1 MDTRQCPEWTSLL
14 FQLRRIFHQIII
26 KSHQVRTISLL
37 ILFQVASKWHTD
49 VALFLLDHGADPN
62 RTDFL
67 GRSPLH
73 VAAADDY
80 PDMVKLLIENGGTL
94 I

>member
-1 MDTRQCPEWTSLL
+1 M
-14 FQLRRIFHQIII
+14 
-26 KSHQVRTISLL
+26 
-37 ILFQVASKWHTD
+37 ASKWHTD

-67 GRSPLH
+67 GRCPLH

-80 PDMVKLLIENGGTL
+80 PDMCKLLIEKGGIYICHYGFEFGL
-94 I
+94 IIIRFNMSECATAS